1 MNDFLTGLI
10 VGLAVAV
17 VLAIVLAA
25 RNASAKKASKDEIAR
40 LKKML
45 TDRMELESEGLT
57 KLKSENEEL
66 KKQNENLR
74 VSLQTMS
81 QKPGRKEMQRL
92 EVYQTA
98 AERLTMN
105 SPGFGPVWQAALKDS
120 EEEFKKT
127 FLGLNPFLR
136 KHVSIKSNDV
146 ELISDDS
153 ERP

>member
-10 VGLAVAV
+10 VGLAVAA
-17 VLAIVLAA
+17 VLAIILATK
-25 RNASAKKASKDEIAR
+25 NASAKKASKDEIAR
-40 LKKML
+40 LKQML

-57 KLKSENEEL
+57 KLKSENETL

-81 QKPGRKEMQRL
+81 QKPGRKELQRL

-105 SPGFGPVWQAALKDS
+105 SPGFGPIWQAALKDS

-127 FLGLNPFLR
+127 FLGLTPFLR

-146 ELISDDS
+146 ELISDDTDKI
-153 ERP
+153 

>member
-10 VGLAVAV
+10 VGLAVAA
-17 VLAIVLAA
+17 VLAIILATK
-25 RNASAKKASKDEIAR
+25 NASAKKASKDEIAR
-40 LKKML
+40 LKQML

-57 KLKSENEEL
+57 KLKSENEAL

-81 QKPGRKEMQRL
+81 QKPGRKELQRL

-105 SPGFGPVWQAALKDS
+105 SPGFGPIWQAALKDS
-120 EEEFKKT
+120 EDEFKKT
-127 FLGLNPFLR
+127 FLGLTPFLR

-146 ELISDDS
+146 ELISDDTDKI
-153 ERP
+153 

>member
-10 VGLAVAV
+10 VGLAVAA
-17 VLAIVLAA
+17 VLAIILATK
-25 RNASAKKASKDEIAR
+25 NASAKKASKDEIAR
-40 LKKML
+40 LKQML

-57 KLKSENEEL
+57 KLKSENEAL

-81 QKPGRKEMQRL
+81 QKPGRKELQRL

-105 SPGFGPVWQAALKDS
+105 SPGFGPIWQAALKDS

-127 FLGLNPFLR
+127 FLGLTPFLR

-146 ELISDDS
+146 ELISDDTDKI
-153 ERP
+153 